1 MSAPWRQRGNCHIPQ
16 MLSAR
21 YNEAVATGRHR
32 VCRCL
37 VVIVLVLVKH
47 HLVPGKQTQFLGW
60 TISSGASPW
69 LAYHSQMDVLHRIDG
84 EQLLTDL
91 PDSVLD

>member
-1 MSAPWRQRGNCHIPQ
+1 MF
-16 MLSAR
+16 SAR
-21 YNEAVATGRHR
+21 SNEAVKTGRHR
-32 VCRCL
+32 VCKRL

-47 HLVPGKQTQFLGW
+47 HLVPGKETQFLGW

-69 LAYHSQMDVLHRIDG
+69 LAYHSQMDVLHGING
-84 EQLLTDL
+84 EQLLTNL